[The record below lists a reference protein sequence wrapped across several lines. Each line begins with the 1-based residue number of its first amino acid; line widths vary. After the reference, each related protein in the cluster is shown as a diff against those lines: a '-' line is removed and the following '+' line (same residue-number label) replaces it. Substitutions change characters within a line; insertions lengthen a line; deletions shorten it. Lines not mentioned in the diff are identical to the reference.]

1 MLTNR
6 RFIVSIAWLLAEF
19 IGTFTLIFIGA
30 GSVLV
35 NEMSNGGVG
44 IVGIAIAH
52 GLAIAVMVSAI
63 GHISGGKL
71 NPAISLGLLFA
82 RKLTLRTAVFEIIAQ
97 LLGAILAAFFLSLIF
112 PAAIREAVHLG
123 TPSLGNGITG
133 AVGILAESILVF
145 FLVFVVFATMVDVEG
160 SFKIVGGFGI
170 GCVIL
175 FDILAAAS
183 ITGPALNPARAF
195 GPALIS
201 GFWQDQYVYWVGPII
216 GGVLAGLFYNYVMLR
231 NRHPI

>member
-1 MLTNR
+1 M
-6 RFIVSIAWLLAEF
+6 SIAWFLAEL

-35 NEMSNGGVG
+35 NQMTGGSLG
-44 IVGIAIAH
+44 IIGVAIAH

-71 NPAISLGLLFA
+71 NPAITLGLLFGGKISLKNA
-82 RKLTLRTAVFEIIAQ
+82 TLEIIAQ
-97 LLGAILAAFFLSLIF
+97 LLGAILGAFFLSQIF
-112 PAAIREAVHLG
+112 PASVQETVHLG
-123 TPSLGNGITG
+123 VPSLGQGITG
-133 AVGILAESILVF
+133 YVGIFTETILVF
-145 FLVFVVFATMVDVEG
+145 LLVFVVYATMVDTEG

-183 ITGPALNPARAF
+183 ISGPALNPARAF
-195 GPALIS
+195 GPALMS
-201 GFWQDQYVYWVGPII
+201 GFWQDQYVYWIGPIL
-216 GGVLAGLFYNYVMLR
+216 GGILAGLFYNYGILR
-231 NRHPI
+231 NRKPL

>member
-1 MLTNR
+1 MEDN
-6 RFIVSIAWLLAEF
+6 FVNIAWLLAEF

-30 GSVLV
+30 GSVLI
-35 NEMSNGGVG
+35 NEMSGGSLG
-44 IVGIAIAH
+44 ILGIAIAH

-71 NPAISLGLLFA
+71 NPAITFGLLA
-82 RKLTLRTAVFEIIAQ
+82 AKRLTFRTAILEIGAQ

-112 PAAIREAVHLG
+112 PNAVKEAVHLG
-123 TPSLGNGITG
+123 APTLGSGITG
-133 AVGILAESILVF
+133 WVGIFTEIILVF
-145 FLVFVVFATMVDVEG
+145 LLVFVVFATMVDAEG

-195 GPALIS
+195 GPALLS
-201 GFWQDQYVYWVGPII
+201 NFWQDQYVYWIGPII

-231 NRHPI
+231 NREPI